1 MKKFTIFLMFCLW
14 HNSPSF
20 SKPIVISHRGASSY
34 LPEHSLIGASL
45 AHGMNPDFIEPD
57 TVLTKD
63 GIPILLH
70 DIYLESTTNVA
81 EV

>member
-1 MKKFTIFLMFCLW
+1 MKNFTIFLMFCLW
-14 HNSPSF
+14 YSTPSF

-70 DIYLESTTNVA
+70 AVSYTHLRAHET
-81 EV
+81 